1 MVSIHA
7 PARGATLF
15 CHVFVLFNVSFNS
28 RAREGRDAVLPS
40 PVDALGVSIHAPA
53 RGATLSI

>member
-28 RAREGRDAVLPS
+28 RAREGRPAGLPLLADAPRVPS
-40 PVDALGVSIHAPA
+40 HAPA